1 MKQYLEKTLN
11 QKITIKENTD
21 TYTQL
26 PLVYQGRYTT
36 YKATMSGVSWVILK
50 PEIDVGLATLRK
62 DRLKIEQLTNLNCAI
77 YFETTSF
84 YIKEK
89 LLEEGIPFII
99 KDKLIYL
106 PFIGYL
112 LSQYEGR
119 NIKPVKKLSFLTQKL
134 IITAIY
140 NKWRNVTATDAA
152 GQLGVTK
159 MSISRCFD
167 EIEYLNIDLLGKK
180 GKSRVIIIPED
191 IRSLWQ
197 QLQNKLRTPVIT
209 RYELSVDL
217 KLKLKAGVSA
227 LCEYTL
233 LEDNHY
239 PTYAI
244 TKKDSALQSVK
255 TMRQA
260 TNGDEIACVVLE
272 LGYFIDYDT
281 KGTEDPLSVA
291 LSMSEDELMDERIQA
306 SVNKMIEERLC

>member
-21 TYTQL
+21 IYTQL

-167 EIEYLNIDLLGKK
+167 EIE
-180 GKSRVIIIPED
+180 
-191 IRSLWQ
+191 
-197 QLQNKLRTPVIT
+197 
-209 RYELSVDL
+209 
-217 KLKLKAGVSA
+217 
-227 LCEYTL
+227 
-233 LEDNHY
+233 
-239 PTYAI
+239 
-244 TKKDSALQSVK
+244 
-255 TMRQA
+255 
-260 TNGDEIACVVLE
+260 
-272 LGYFIDYDT
+272 
-281 KGTEDPLSVA
+281 
-291 LSMSEDELMDERIQA
+291 
-306 SVNKMIEERLC
+306 